1 MIFAVRVPIGQE
13 RKVAL
18 VMAQTAKLMNLQIYS
33 ILYTSKLKGRI
44 FVEAPN
50 VFEVRKLA
58 SKVMKIKRIQR
69 GVVEVDEIVSLITR
83 VPEIEVKPGDVVEIL
98 DGALRGAK
106 AIVRSVDKQKSVAE
120 LSLVEIS
127 PAWTIT
133 ISLDKIRV
141 LEQAKEE
148 AESSEVG

>member
-18 VMAQTAKLMNLQIYS
+18 VMAQTAKSMNLQIYS

-44 FVEAPN
+44 FIEAPN

-58 SKVMKIKRIQR
+58 SKVMKVKRVQK
-69 GVVEVDEIVSLITR
+69 GVVEMDEIIALITR
-83 VPEIEVKPGDVVEIL
+83 VPEIEVKPGDIVEIL

-106 AIVRSVDKQKSVAE
+106 GIVRSVDKQKSIAE

-133 ISLDKIRV
+133 IGLDKIRV
-141 LEQAKEE
+141 LEQAKKETE
-148 AESSEVG
+148 AGEVS